1 MRSKGKADTHD
12 IYAQRVQVPP
22 SQRRGDVNN
31 DGNINVLDVLAAL
44 NHILGIVPLDE
55 QGQWRADCNGDGQIN
70 VLDALGICNV
80 ILGISQCSP

>member
-1 MRSKGKADTHD
+1 M
-12 IYAQRVQVPP
+12 IE
-22 SQRRGDVNN
+22 
-31 DGNINVLDVLAAL
+31 L